1 MCVETVL
8 TTHNSQHSV
17 LNCLQIFRIVQLAS
31 SEPAFKHMVSMV
43 ANEVRV
49 VKLCRLLKLGKLVEL
64 IDPQKLSTLLAAA
77 LEPLGIHGVV
87 RRLSRTTQ
95 ARLVLLPWA
104 VTISRHLTCNLT
116 STRADLP
123 EHVVFRLWR
132 RCFTCALPCWCSR
145 WCRLHTFLPA
155 GGEELVRHRPF
166 A

>member
-1 MCVETVL
+1 M
-8 TTHNSQHSV
+8 

-123 EHVVFRLWR
+123 EHVSFLGFGGDVLHAHCRAGVHAGVVYAHSCLLVGRNW
-132 RCFTCALPCWCSR
+132 CATALLRDP
-145 WCRLHTFLPA
+145 P
-155 GGEELVRHRPF
+155 G
-166 A
+166 